1 MTDFLLRKNLK
12 GPLQKVSIGVRV
24 ANVPLKRQS
33 KKVKD
38 QSIIA
43 HTAGKNFDGSEI
55 TSRADHKF
63 TE

>member
-1 MTDFLLRKNLK
+1 MTDFLLRKNPK
-12 GPLQKVSIGVRV
+12 SPLQEVFIGVRV

-38 QSIIA
+38 QSIIV

-55 TSRADHKF
+55 TLRADHKF

>member
-1 MTDFLLRKNLK
+1 MTDFLLRKNPK
-12 GPLQKVSIGVRV
+12 SPLQRVFIGVRV
-24 ANVPLKRQS
+24 VNVPLKKQL

-38 QSIIA
+38 QSIIV

-55 TSRADHKF
+55 TLRADHKF